1 MQSTLIRKFEKFENE
16 ALFMEDKFIKIILN
30 KGKDRSL
37 HRFHPWVFSGAIKKI
52 TGDVKE
58 GDIVEVYSSENI
70 FLGMGHFQIGSIA
83 VRLFSFTPVIPNYI
97 FWKSKIQAAYNFRTQ
112 LNLTN
117 SASTN
122 CYRLCFG
129 EGDGLP
135 GFIIDIYNDT
145 AVFQTH
151 SIGLHLLKDIF
162 VKALQEIMGNTLSA
176 VYDKSEDT
184 MPKNAPIKSTNG
196 YIWKRDSIETTETIV
211 LENKHKFY
219 IDWEGGQK
227 TGFFLDQRENRELLA
242 HYSKNKMVLNT
253 FCYSGG
259 FSVYAAKAGATKV
272 DSTDISKKAVELT
285 EKNILLNEI
294 KNNESF
300 TADTFDFLKHKENI
314 YDIIV
319 LDPPAFAKHQNVK
332 HNAIMGY
339 KRLNYEAIKQ
349 IKSGGLLF
357 TFSCSQ
363 VVDKNTFNS
372 TVVAAA
378 IEAGRNVRVLHHLS
392 QPPDHCVN
400 IFHPEGEYLKGLVI
414 HID

>member
-1 MQSTLIRKFEKFENE
+1 MT
-16 ALFMEDKFIKIILN
+16 FIKITLN
-30 KGKDRSL
+30 SGKDHSL
-37 HRFHPWVFSGAIKKI
+37 KRFHPWVFSGAIKKI
-52 TGDVKE
+52 NGEVKE
-58 GDIVEVYSSENI
+58 GDIVEVYSSQNEL
-70 FLGMGHFQIGSIA
+70 LGMGHFQIGSIA
-83 VRLFSFTPVIPNYI
+83 VRMFSFEMVVPDQE
-97 FWKSKIQAAYNFRTQ
+97 FWRSKIQAAYNFRKQ
-112 LNLTN
+112 LGLVNN
-117 SASTN
+117 PSTN

-135 GFIIDIYNDT
+135 GFIIDFYNGT

-151 SIGLHLLKDIF
+151 SIGVHLIKDQF
-162 VKALQEIMGNTLSA
+162 VKALQDVMGDTLVA

-184 MPKNAPIKSTNG
+184 MPKNAPIKAPNG
-196 YIWKRDSIETTETIV
+196 YLWRKEGSETSQTVV
-211 LENKHKFY
+211 LENDNKFY

-227 TGFFLDQRENRELLA
+227 TGFFLDQRENRALLGS
-242 HYSKNKMVLNT
+242 YSNEKTVLNT

-259 FSVYAAKAGATKV
+259 FSVYAANCGAKEV
-272 DSTDISKKAVELT
+272 HSTDISKKAIDLT
-285 EKNILLNEI
+285 DRNIELNEI
-294 KNNESF
+294 KNHSSF
-300 TADTFDFLKHKENI
+300 AVDTFEFLKHKENT

-332 HNAIMGY
+332 HNAVMGY

-349 IKSGGLLF
+349 IKPGGLLF

-372 TVVAAA
+372 TVMAAA

-400 IFHPEGEYLKGLVI
+400 IFHPEGEYLKGLVV
-414 HID
+414 HIE